1 MAESF
6 PHRRPVPAGVRDA
19 EALIHRLVL
28 WNIDLTLV
36 DVTRVSR
43 EAYAEAFRTVTGRPL
58 VRLPQMAGRS
68 ESEIFFEALALNGVD
83 VSDRGL
89 SEKLLA
95 PFGSELATALAARR
109 DRLRRDGH
117 ALPGAA
123 EALTAA
129 GKLDGVIQTVL
140 TGTSKPNALLKL
152 RTFGLEQFF
161 DFAVGGYGSEPYPK
175 GALVRVARL
184 RAAEK
189 YHVTLGEHA
198 CVYIADSVRDVE
210 AARMGGAASAAVASG
225 RSTAA
230 ELRAA
235 GADAVLADLTDPGAV
250 VTEIERLTTP
260 SP

>member
-1 MAESF
+1 VD
-6 PHRRPVPAGVRDA
+6 RVAGRSGGT
-19 EALIHRLVL
+19 IHRLVL

-36 DVTRVSR
+36 DVTRVTR
-43 EAYAEAFRTVTGRPL
+43 DAYAEAFRTVTGRPL

-68 ESEIFFEALALNGVD
+68 ESEIFFDALALNGVD
-83 VSDRGL
+83 VSDLGP

-109 DRLRRDGH
+109 DKLRSDGQ
-117 ALPGAA
+117 ALPGAR
-123 EALTAA
+123 EALAA
-129 GKLDGVIQTVL
+129 VAKLDGVVQTVL

-152 RTFGLEQFF
+152 RTFELEQFF
-161 DFAVGGYGSEPYPK
+161 DFSVGGYGSEPYPK

-189 YHVTLGEHA
+189 FGVALGEDA
-198 CVYIADSVRDVE
+198 CVYVADSVRDVE
-210 AARMGGAASAAVASG
+210 AATMGGAASAAVASG

-235 GADAVLADLTDPGAV
+235 GAGAVLSDLTDAEAVAAV
-250 VTEIERLTTP
+250 VDRL
-260 SP
+260 SRGAGR